1 MMTRMT
7 VFPLCV
13 LTMAAGLAQAFDFN
27 GEIEKCACSGG
38 GRVTVPAGRHV
49 SNGPIRLKSD
59 VELHFADGAVVEFS
73 ERLEDYLP
81 GVPVSWEGNECVN
94 VSPLV
99 YAFGCTNN
107 AITGRGV
114 FKPRLGFWRTWFG
127 KRDAGMDAAVNT
139 LKNEWAEKDA
149 PLAERQLW
157 KLPGAKFRPQLFHF
171 NRCRNV
177 RLEGFASKGTPFW
190 TVHFFLCD
198 GVVARGLDI
207 DAYDDA
213 GNWIG
218 NSDGIDLE
226 CTRNALVENCTFRQ
240 HDDTI
245 VIKSG
250 KDRDGRRIATPTE
263 NVIVRNCTV
272 RGGPTFVAIGS
283 ELSGGIRN
291 VVIENCRI
299 TDEIGQLIH
308 VKTNPRRGGYVD
320 GVTVRGVEAGR
331 VRHAMVNVETLY
343 FYGCSGEERLS
354 QELVTKIRNLTF
366 CDIRAEEAG
375 QCLNLCGD
383 SACPVEGLTV
393 ANVRAERC
401 GQRDVIRNVRFV
413 ENEVPLTWGGRV
425 PHPAV
430 VNPVTGSD
438 LVDILSLRGE
448 WQFSK
453 PRRDLPNRNGIWG
466 NFNAKQDWT
475 EARSIRVP
483 SCWEAQGVG
492 EPGRSDSWDPKW
504 DECSKPIR
512 HKYMGEGWYRRN
524 VTIPAGWRG
533 KRVWLKVGGVK
544 SVGWIWVNDVQVA
557 LVDNYCGTEK
567 YEITDLVRPGE
578 SAKIVIDIDN
588 RKPSRKGLM
597 SSVHRWGGI
606 YRDIELEATPQ
617 TFVDDVWTRGDFDA
631 KTAEVH
637 VEIGGKS
644 EEGSGIRLRV
654 SVEGEAV
661 ETGVS
666 EGDNVV
672 RLPLRDF
679 RPWSPEHP
687 NLYTAKVELVEN
699 GCVVQTRLER
709 FGVRKLEVRGKE
721 FYLNGKP
728 FFARGFGDDSV
739 YPLTGMSPADREV
752 HRVHLRTAREAGFN
766 FVRLHTHCEVPE
778 YFEAA
783 DEVGILV
790 QAELPYYSDIPT
802 CDFDFN
808 PLREARELHEHFRRY
823 ASYAVTSA
831 CNEGSFGTPLARHF
845 YQVVKGWDPARLVI
859 EGDSNNPD
867 YNQPGVSDYASGPIS
882 MWPRGSY
889 NPGRP
894 FVCHEYLNLCV
905 KLPAALEEKFTGA
918 WLPPE
923 TNARRD
929 AWLAT
934 FGLGRQWGERL
945 QFAQH
950 KLQAI
955 WQRRGVVAART
966 DPHCRGYCFWTIVD
980 VCVKTEEGDDKPYSA
995 QGLFDPF
1002 WNDKPGGLTA
1012 EEFAAFNGEEAP
1024 SADLAEFRF
1033 NDVAPARVDAE
1044 KMGVDIVIDDLKHA
1058 AELFNAGHSILF
1070 VGGLSKDG
1078 ESLPLNVALGWWAMG
1093 EQVGTAIKEHAV
1105 WGDFAHEAYMDER
1118 FFRILKKGAE
1128 LPLANFAESELVMV
1142 GEGGKKCFCN
1152 LAVKEKGKARM
1163 VFAWGLD
1170 ILSDLS
1176 ESVSLYNNFV
1186 KWAAQPAE

>member
-1 MMTRMT
+1 METSYDT
-7 VFPLCV
+7 NISFQSTFPEDVWSLR
-13 LTMAAGLAQAFDFN
+13 
-27 GEIEKCACSGG
+27 E
-38 GRVTVPAGRHV
+38 RH
-49 SNGPIRLKSD
+49 I
-59 VELHFADGAVVEFS
+59 
-73 ERLEDYLP
+73 
-81 GVPVSWEGNECVN
+81 
-94 VSPLV
+94 
-99 YAFGCTNN
+99 
-107 AITGRGV
+107 
-114 FKPRLGFWRTWFG
+114 
-127 KRDAGMDAAVNT
+127 
-139 LKNEWAEKDA
+139 
-149 PLAERQLW
+149 
-157 KLPGAKFRPQLFHF
+157 
-171 NRCRNV
+171 
-177 RLEGFASKGTPFW
+177 
-190 TVHFFLCD
+190 
-198 GVVARGLDI
+198 
-207 DAYDDA
+207 
-213 GNWIG
+213 
-218 NSDGIDLE
+218 
-226 CTRNALVENCTFRQ
+226 
-240 HDDTI
+240 
-245 VIKSG
+245 
-250 KDRDGRRIATPTE
+250 
-263 NVIVRNCTV
+263 
-272 RGGPTFVAIGS
+272 
-283 ELSGGIRN
+283 
-291 VVIENCRI
+291 
-299 TDEIGQLIH
+299 
-308 VKTNPRRGGYVD
+308 
-320 GVTVRGVEAGR
+320 
-331 VRHAMVNVETLY
+331 
-343 FYGCSGEERLS
+343 
-354 QELVTKIRNLTF
+354 
-366 CDIRAEEAG
+366 
-375 QCLNLCGD
+375 
-383 SACPVEGLTV
+383 
-393 ANVRAERC
+393 
-401 GQRDVIRNVRFV
+401 
-413 ENEVPLTWGGRV
+413 
-425 PHPAV
+425 AV
-430 VNPVTGSD
+430 VNPVGRDSAD
-438 LVDILSLRGE
+438 PSVRSLKGE
-448 WQFSK
+448 WEFVALNSW
-453 PRRDLPNRNGIWG
+453 PRRRASFNHPFALAEDWG
-466 NFNAKQDWT
+466 ETRKIN
-475 EARSIRVP
+475 VP
-483 SCWEAQGVG
+483 GCWEAQGVG
-492 EPGRSDSWDPKW
+492 AEGEWGKSWECSWDAGWKH
-504 DECSKPIR
+504 IR
-512 HKYMGEGWYRRN
+512 NKHLGEGWYRRE
-524 VTIPAGWRG
+524 VDIPADWTN
-533 KRVWLKVGGVK
+533 KRIWIAFGGVNAQ
-544 SVGWIWVNDVQVA
+544 GWVWVNNVEVA
-557 LVDNYCGTEK
+557 KLDSWCGTYR
-567 YEITDLVRPGE
+567 YEITDLVKPGE
-578 SAKIVIDIDN
+578 RAKIVVEVDN
-588 RKPSRKGLM
+588 RAPSKKGCFNY
-597 SSVHRWGGI
+597 VHRWGGL
-606 YRDIELEATPQ
+606 YRDVELQATPQ
-617 TFVDDVWTRGDFDA
+617 TFLEDVWVQGD
-631 KTAEVH
+631 
-637 VEIGGKS
+637 
-644 EEGSGIRLRV
+644 
-654 SVEGEAV
+654 V
-661 ETGVS
+661 ETMRPVVNAVVCGETEGISVVADFGGV
-666 EGDNVV
+666 ET
-672 RLPLRDF
+672 F
-679 RPWSPEHP
+679 EPWSPLSP
-687 NLYTAKVELVEN
+687 CLYWADVSLLKDGKVIE
-699 GCVVQTRLER
+699 CRRER
-709 FGVRKLEVRGKE
+709 FAFRKLEVSGCD
-721 FYLNGKP
+721 FLLNGKTV
-728 FFARGFGDDSV
+728 FLRGFGDDAV
-739 YPLTGMSPADREV
+739 YPLTGISPADRAF
-752 HRVHLRTAREAGFN
+752 HKTHLQKAKRAGFN